1 MPKIKGKV
9 KAKVKVKVKPSKK
22 RFSSTQYGDGGFLT
36 DGIQSTIR
44 PKKK

>member
-9 KAKVKVKVKPSKK
+9 KAKVKVPKQQK

-36 DGIQSTIR
+36 NGIQKVFV
-44 PKKK
+44 KKKKK

>member
-9 KAKVKVKVKPSKK
+9 KAKVKVKPSKK

-36 DGIQSTIR
+36 DGIQSTMR
-44 PKKK
+44 PKKKK

>member
-9 KAKVKVKVKPSKK
+9 KAKVRVKSPKKQK